1 LKNILLKFY
10 EYEMQAEKNIQ
21 KAVALFYDGKNTP
34 TVTAK
39 GTGAVADNI
48 IAIAEQH
55 GVPLCDNSALV
66 ELLVTLELDDDIPE
80 TLFIAVA
87 YIIAFAY
94 ELDGKVNPHPTSPF
108 SKGRS

>member
-1 LKNILLKFY
+1 MKSTHK
-10 EYEMQAEKNIQ
+10 IQ
-21 KAVALFYDGKNTP
+21 KAVALFYDGKNSP
-34 TVTAK
+34 TVSAK

-66 ELLVTLELDDDIPE
+66 ELLVTLELGDEIPE
-80 TLFIAVA
+80 TLYLAVA

-94 ELDGKVNPHPTSPF
+94 QLEGKEPEAWQ
-108 SKGRS
+108 RS

>member
-1 LKNILLKFY
+1 MNKKN
-10 EYEMQAEKNIQ
+10 NVQ
-21 KAVALFYDGKNTP
+21 KAVALFYDGKSTP

-39 GTGAVADNI
+39 GSGAVADNI

-66 ELLVTLELDDDIPE
+66 ELLVQLELDEEIPE
-80 TLFIAVA
+80 TLYLAVA

-94 ELDGKVNPHPTSPF
+94 QLEGKTPHVWNRPETQ
-108 SKGRS
+108 